1 MGFREKLF
9 YLLKQ
14 LVIMKRLLC
23 AAILIFLCG
32 HPVWSQTGLNEN
44 PGKMQWFKDA
54 KLGIFIHWGIYSV
67 DGVDES
73 WSFHNKKMSYAA
85 YMKQLNGFTAKNYH
99 PDDWAKLIK
108 ESGARYA
115 VITTKHHDG
124 IALWDTRLNNM
135 STSKLTPARKDLI
148 TPFFSALR
156 QEGLKTGAYFSILD
170 WSHQDYPGFLKDS
183 ARYQIKNDSARW
195 QRYLSFY
202 QAQIRELSTQF
213 NPDLF
218 WFDGD
223 WEHSAAEWQAK
234 KVREMIL
241 THNPNAIING
251 RLAGFG
257 DYATPEQNFPIT
269 RPSLEPWELCMTSN
283 NNWGYHPDDSA
294 YKTPYELITIF
305 ADVISNGGNLLFDIG
320 PREDGWIPT
329 EQVHLL
335 KELGKWTK
343 KHEQAIFNTE
353 GGMSPG
359 HFYGPSTISKDSTTL
374 FLFVPAKDQ
383 GKLVIKGLFTP
394 IKSIR
399 ILGTGQTL
407 NHKIVGKIS
416 WSAVPGLVYID
427 ELPAAATDE
436 YMTVLEVKLD
446 GPIKLYAGKGGLTV
460 E

>member
-1 MGFREKLF
+1 MIRSLFSALLLLLTGF
-9 YLLKQ
+9 YVQ
-14 LVIMKRLLC
+14 
-23 AAILIFLCG
+23 G
-32 HPVWSQTGLNEN
+32 QSHTNEN
-44 PGKMQWFKDA
+44 PAKMQWFKDA

-67 DGVDES
+67 NGVDES
-73 WSFHNKKMSYAA
+73 WSFHNKKMSYAD
-85 YMKQLNGFTAKNYH
+85 YMKQLNGFTAKNYN
-99 PDDWAKLIK
+99 PGAWAQLIK

-124 IALWDTRLNNM
+124 IALWDTKANNM
-135 STSKLTPARKDLI
+135 STAKLTPARKDVI
-148 TPFFSALR
+148 TPFFTALR
-156 QEGLKTGAYFSILD
+156 DAGLKTGAYFSILD

-183 ARYQIKNDSARW
+183 SRYQIKNDSARW
-195 QRYLSFY
+195 NRYLAFY
-202 QAQIRELSTQF
+202 QSQIKELSTKF

-251 RLAGFG
+251 RLAGYG
-257 DYATPEQNFPIT
+257 DYETPEQNFPIT
-269 RPSLEPWELCMTSN
+269 RPSLNPWELCMTSN

-335 KELGKWTK
+335 KELGKWTH
-343 KHEQAIFNTE
+343 KHGEAIFNTE
-353 GGMSPG
+353 AGMPPG
-359 HFYGPSTISKDSTTL
+359 HFYGPSTISKDSSTL
-374 FLFVPAKDQ
+374 YLFVPALNR
-383 GKLVIKGLFTP
+383 GKLVIKGLYNT
-394 IKSIR
+394 INSIS
-399 ILGTGQTL
+399 IVGADQSL

-416 WSAVPGLVYID
+416 WSPVPGLVYID
-427 ELPAAATDE
+427 EIPGTATDG

-446 GPIKLYAGKGGLTV
+446 GPIKLYKGKGGLGT